1 MTAFFKE
8 FLYNNEIRSLK
19 EIILIIFQSKWT
31 SYEDLEKRLEWTL
44 GLGYKLDIAEI
55 GVSDV
60 PKEFDFTKFI
70 GENYDE
76 NSDISALVVVP
87 SRELTL
93 LLDIRLN
100 TTGFWEEFENNNPF
114 QLNSLELFDF
124 EE

>member
-76 NSDISALVVVP
+76 NSDNLSI
-87 SRELTL
+87 
-93 LLDIRLN
+93 
-100 TTGFWEEFENNNPF
+100 G
-114 QLNSLELFDF
+114 
-124 EE
+124 